1 MVAYLCMMCRCP
13 PCIHPPIYLSYVS
26 MYALLCI
33 YIGERHGDGKYKVK
47 GGEFVD
53 GHWEHGAK
61 VTSDQKNAHHATKK
75 DHEKHHNKK
84 KD

>member
-1 MVAYLCMMCRCP
+1 MSPIYPLAYLPKLRV
-13 PCIHPPIYLSYVS
+13 YV
-26 MYALLCI
+26 CI